1 MKNRFNIEN
10 IPAILWGKDS
20 DKVIIAV
27 HGNMSN
33 KEDIPIELFA
43 EHAIQ
48 KGYQV
53 LSFDL
58 PEHGDR
64 KNEDIPCKVQN
75 CVEDLMKIM
84 EYAKIRWNQI
94 SLFANSMG
102 AYFSLLAY
110 QDMQLQN
117 AWFLSPLVDMR
128 RMIENMMM
136 WFEISEERLEKEQI
150 IPTPIGQ
157 SLYWDYYTYVKEHPV
172 NTWNVPTAVLYG
184 SKDEVCEFDTITK
197 FVDQFSCKLK
207 IVQDA
212 EHYFHTEEQ
221 LKKLE
226 DWLEEVVK

>member
-1 MKNRFNIEN
+1 MKSQFEIKN

-20 DKVIIAV
+20 DKVVIAV

-33 KEDIPIELFA
+33 KEDIPIEMFA
-43 EHAIQ
+43 EHAIR

-64 KNEDIPCKVQN
+64 KNEDTPCKVQN

-84 EYAKIRWNQI
+84 QYTKSRWNQI

-110 QDMQLQN
+110 KDVQFQN

-128 RMIENMMM
+128 RVIENMMM

-157 SLYWDYYTYVKEHPV
+157 TLYWDYYTYVKEHPV
-172 NTWNVPTAVLYG
+172 NTWNVPTEILYG
-184 SKDEVCEFDTITK
+184 SKDDISDFDTISK
-197 FVDQFSCKLK
+197 FAEQFSCKLK
-207 IVQDA
+207 IIQDA

-221 LKKLE
+221 LKELD